1 MTVTPQ
7 SDQTTML
14 SGRGIVVRYPG
25 VVALDHVD
33 FDVVAGEVHGLIGE
47 NGAGKSTL
55 MKVLSGVARPDEGTI
70 HLNGHSVS
78 LDNPRVA
85 SNLGIAMVHQ
95 ELNLVP
101 HLSVAENV
109 FLGRELVSPLGFVCH
124 REQIRKTREL
134 LSKLDDTIDPQV
146 EVCRLRVGQQQVI
159 EIAKA
164 IYGQARV
171 IFMDEP
177 TSALSESEVNSLF
190 RLIRSLRASGV
201 SIVYVSHKLDELLA
215 ISDRI
220 TVLRDGKFVQTVP
233 SSQADRDTIV
243 RLMVGR
249 PLQDLYVHTPPQTSK
264 SERLRVDSLTL
275 RSKKWQRPVVEDVSL
290 SAYSGEVLGIF
301 GLMGAGRTE
310 LLEAIYGLHSQRTT
324 GALWVDGVALKMDS
338 PHKAMHYGLGL
349 VPEDRK
355 QQGLILS
362 MPVDQNVSLANLES
376 LESAGLLSHRR
387 ERMLAQHYV
396 EQFAIKTPTLK
407 QQVRTLSGG
416 NQQKVALSKVLSRTP
431 KILMLDEPTRGID
444 VSAKREIYATIDRL
458 KREAMAIIV
467 VSSDLPELLGIAD
480 RIVVLC
486 EGRKTGEFVRA
497 NATEEALMQAAV
509 PGANRLNIKPTT
521 DSCKETRQS

>member
-70 HLNGHSVS
+70 HLIGQSVS
-78 LDNPRVA
+78 LDNPRAA

-101 HLSVAENV
+101 HLSVAENI

-124 REQIRKTREL
+124 REQIRRSREL

-177 TSALSESEVNSLF
+177 TSALSDSEVNSLF

-249 PLQDLYVHTPPQTSK
+249 PYKTFTSIHRHTRPSRIGC
-264 SERLRVDSLTL
+264 EWTL
-275 RSKKWQRPVVEDVSL
+275 
-290 SAYSGEVLGIF
+290 
-301 GLMGAGRTE
+301 
-310 LLEAIYGLHSQRTT
+310 
-324 GALWVDGVALKMDS
+324 
-338 PHKAMHYGLGL
+338 
-349 VPEDRK
+349 
-355 QQGLILS
+355 
-362 MPVDQNVSLANLES
+362 
-376 LESAGLLSHRR
+376 
-387 ERMLAQHYV
+387 
-396 EQFAIKTPTLK
+396 
-407 QQVRTLSGG
+407 
-416 NQQKVALSKVLSRTP
+416 
-431 KILMLDEPTRGID
+431 
-444 VSAKREIYATIDRL
+444 
-458 KREAMAIIV
+458 
-467 VSSDLPELLGIAD
+467 
-480 RIVVLC
+480 
-486 EGRKTGEFVRA
+486 
-497 NATEEALMQAAV
+497 
-509 PGANRLNIKPTT
+509 
-521 DSCKETRQS
+521 